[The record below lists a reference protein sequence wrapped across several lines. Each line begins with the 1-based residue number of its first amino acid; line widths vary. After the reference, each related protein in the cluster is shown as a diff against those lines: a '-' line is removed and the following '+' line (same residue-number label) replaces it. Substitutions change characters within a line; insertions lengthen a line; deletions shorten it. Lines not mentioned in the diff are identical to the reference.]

1 MTELVLHFHLFPF
14 DIMWPTIG
22 GSKHCAACLIH
33 LQLRK
38 QEKEETQRAAKA
50 ALAAAQ
56 ACHAVAYFTHK
67 RWVFSMGH

>member
-1 MTELVLHFHLFPF
+1 
-14 DIMWPTIG
+14 MWPTIG

-56 ACHAVAYFTHK
+56 ECHAAYFTHK
-67 RWVFSMGH
+67 NRFLGPKFGELQGGPMGQHW